1 MGRKINLIVNYR
13 NSLGLYHLAV
23 EQMTVT
29 TKNYFIRPEDFA
41 EFVAERY
48 IARGCDH
55 VICVEFLRDK
65 ITKAGLKSLAEI
77 DAKFLIEKIK
87 DEIGQRWEFT
97 KDDFKKSEVKE

>member
-1 MGRKINLIVNYR
+1 MGKKVSLIVNYR
-13 NSLGLYHLAV
+13 NSLGLYHIAV

-41 EFVAERY
+41 AFVAERY

-65 ITKAGLKSLAEI
+65 ITKAGLRTLAEI
-77 DAKFLIEKIK
+77 DTKFLVEKIK
-87 DEIGQRWEFT
+87 DEIGRRWEFT
-97 KDDFKKSEVKE
+97 KDSFPESEVKK